1 MSTSL
6 IILINSLSRCTVF
19 NLTQEDAN
27 ATIKQKL
34 FGLIRLLFVFNLTQE
49 DPNATIK
56 QKPTRR
62 SKRLRGDVSF
72 TYDRTLGGDVG
83 GILVRGKQPLRAAS
97 AGSAAK
103 QFKTTPITTR
113 RPKDK
118 CMAHPVVMAAL
129 IAPASQSPVPAPS
142 SSGAPLT
149 AAPVLPYAEL
159 PPSASAAASAVVA
172 AVAVLPPV
180 HVFSNYTTN
189 KKNIQHR
196 AGSVAFVPG

>member
-1 MSTSL
+1 MFS
-6 IILINSLSRCTVF
+6 
-19 NLTQEDAN
+19 TQEDA
-27 ATIKQKL
+27 
-34 FGLIRLLFVFNLTQE
+34 
-49 DPNATIK
+49 NATIK

-72 TYDRTLGGDVG
+72 TYERTLGGDVGGILVLGKKPTRRSKRLRGDVSFTYDRNLGGDVG
-83 GILVRGKQPLRAAS
+83 GILVRGK
-97 AGSAAK
+97 
-103 QFKTTPITTR
+103 ITLSRTR

-118 CMAHPVVMAAL
+118 CMAYPVVMATL

-142 SSGAPLT
+142 SSEAPLP
-149 AAPVLPYAEL
+149 AVPVLPYAEL

-196 AGSVAFVPG
+196 AGSVAFVPR